1 MGDRMNKVAAKV
13 QQLLDQGTFQFVAD
27 GVRVSWA
34 LVRELIPEVESVKV
48 VLPNVAVLTLKR

>member
-1 MGDRMNKVAAKV
+1 MNKVATKV

-27 GVRVSWA
+27 GVHVSWA

-48 VLPNVAVLTLKR
+48 VLPNVAVITLKR